1 MGGVRERAVL
11 ERHEEGMQ
19 LVMKNYVCS
28 YIGTNDVLTRRIIF
42 KVIGYDSE
50 VGACYFLFG
59 AWIFGYVIIL
69 FLFFF

>member
-1 MGGVRERAVL
+1 MFVPTL
-11 ERHEEGMQ
+11 EA
-19 LVMKNYVCS
+19 
-28 YIGTNDVLTRRIIF
+28 NDVLTRRIIF

-69 FLFFF
+69 FLFFFF